1 MLVAGAKAATQTP
14 PIRSGRRVIF
24 TTLDDGTGLVDL
36 AFFDDSHDACAHTV
50 FHSWLL
56 LVRGVVQR
64 RGPRSVSVVGAAAW
78 NLAELA
84 EVRREEGLEGV
95 EAARRRARHR
105 SGGRRRG
112 AARDGQGAARGRLR
126 RFGRAAHR
134 RVGRPGP
141 YGGHRSADDPHAHGV
156 RDAPLGRSA
165 PRGQGPSVARKLW
178 HQSPGSAGAILCVR
192 FQLPPVYEAALPGL
206 LGLLEEFT
214 PVVEALPPDG
224 ALADL
229 GGAERYF
236 GRDAVELAS
245 VIRVRALAHFG
256 VDCVIGAGPGPM
268 LARIALRAARPGLTC
283 AVPEDAVAEFLA
295 DRPVAVLPGVGT
307 ATARALCE
315 FGLDTLGRVAAA
327 PLSTLQRLVGAEE
340 AGRELHEKANGID
353 RGRVVPNAVSRSLA
367 TDRPFE
373 RDELDPERHRR
384 ALLSAAEEIGARLRA
399 VDKVCRTL
407 TLTVRYADRSATTR
421 SRTLAEPTAHSAALA
436 KAVYGMYDALG
447 LQRAR
452 VRAIALRAEGL
463 THEQASHQLTFDPAD
478 ERIRRIE
485 EVADRAR
492 AKFGPRAVMP
502 GRLAA

>member
-1 MLVAGAKAATQTP
+1 MT
-14 PIRSGRRVIF
+14 
-24 TTLDDGTGLVDL
+24 
-36 AFFDDSHDACAHTV
+36 
-50 FHSWLL
+50 
-56 LVRGVVQR
+56 
-64 RGPRSVSVVGAAAW
+64 
-78 NLAELA
+78 
-84 EVRREEGLEGV
+84 
-95 EAARRRARHR
+95 
-105 SGGRRRG
+105 
-112 AARDGQGAARGRLR
+112 
-126 RFGRAAHR
+126 
-134 RVGRPGP
+134 
-141 YGGHRSADDPHAHGV
+141 
-156 RDAPLGRSA
+156 
-165 PRGQGPSVARKLW
+165 
-178 HQSPGSAGAILCVR
+178 ILCVR
-192 FQLPPVYEAALPGL
+192 FQLPPMYETALPGL

-236 GRDAVELAS
+236 GRSAVELAS

-256 VDCVIGAGPGPM
+256 VDCAIGAGPGPM
-268 LARIALRAARPGLTC
+268 LARIALRAARPGVTC

-295 DRPVAVLPGVGT
+295 DQPVAVLPGVGA
-307 ATARALCE
+307 ATARTLCDY
-315 FGLDTLGRVAAA
+315 GLDTLGRVAAA
-327 PLSTLQRLVGAEE
+327 PLSTLQRLVGAK
-340 AGRELHEKANGID
+340 AGRELHEKANGVD

-399 VDKVCRTL
+399 VGKVCRTL

-436 KAVYGMYDALG
+436 RTVYGMYDALG

-463 THEQASHQLTFDPAD
+463 IPAEQASHQLTFDPED